1 MSLRR
6 TLAVALLCAQP
17 FSLAFAAEEAAA
29 PTVKWV
35 LPWKR
40 DTTLEYAWEDLT
52 TNNLSKH
59 ERTRSTSMATV
70 RITKASKEGFV
81 QTWSWR
87 DSAYVVEEGD
97 KGGEAAMRE
106 FAAAMG
112 DVTLEVELDGEGNYA
127 RTRNLA
133 EIAPRLRQAM
143 RPMVL
148 AGVEDNLAKI
158 SDAAK
163 REEARKTAMPQA
175 EAFVDRMLA
184 PAVLETLLT
193 RNIQWYN
200 GFAGIDIEPDQNYE
214 AKTELAS
221 PIGGAPIPVT
231 ITFSLSVSE
240 DDPGDLVVVFE
251 QKIDRENGGAAVTAM
266 IEGLLGKTLPKEEKK
281 LELSIVD
288 EGLFIVHRPSGV
300 VEMFEASRTVRL
312 GDKNKVERH
321 RLRLTNG
328 EHDHVWRDEQEG
340 SDEG

>member
-17 FSLAFAAEEAAA
+17 LSFAFAAEEAEA

-35 LPWKR
+35 SPWKR
-40 DTTLEYAWEDLT
+40 GTMLEYAWEDLT
-52 TNNLSKH
+52 TNNLGKR
-59 ERTRSTSMATV
+59 ERTRSTSKATV
-70 RITKASKEGFV
+70 RITKASKDGFV
-81 QTWSWR
+81 QAWSWR

-97 KGGEAAMRE
+97 KGREAAMRE
-106 FAAAMG
+106 FVAAMG
-112 DVTLEVELDGEGNYA
+112 DVTLEVELDGESNYS

-143 RPMVL
+143 RPLVL
-148 AGVEDNLAKI
+148 AGAEGNLAKI

-163 REEARKTAMPQA
+163 REETRKTAMSQA
-175 EAFVDRMLA
+175 EAVVDRMLA

-200 GFAGIDIEPDQNYE
+200 AFTGIDIEPDQNYE
-214 AKTELAS
+214 AKIELAN

-240 DDPGDLVVVFE
+240 DDPDDLFVVFE
-251 QKIDRENGGAAVTAM
+251 QRIDRENGGAAVTAL
-266 IEGLLGKTLPKEEKK
+266 IEGLLGTTLPKGQKK

-300 VEMFEASRTVRL
+300 VEMFEASRTAQL

-328 EHDHVWRDEQEG
+328 EHDHVWRDEQEESG
-340 SDEG
+340 E